1 MAESNFVM
9 DKKALVKDKTN
20 FVMDEKEFVMA
31 KSNFVLD
38 KTNFVMV
45 KKEFFIAGVGHRT
58 HRVPSNL
65 EKKMPSKE
73 TQIYEVELQTNE
85 VRKVH
90 HAIG

>member
-9 DKKALVKDKTN
+9 DKKALVMDKTN
-20 FVMDEKEFVMA
+20 FVMDEKEFVIA

-58 HRVPSNL
+58 NRVPSNL
-65 EKKMPSKE
+65 EKKCRQK

-85 VRKVH
+85 DRKVH